1 MPVRFCA
8 GRYNVRDFIA
18 IVNNYFLGVFPNLW
32 ICTFFGGYVRCPHE
46 TGMKPD
52 FFRFVDNVPMK
63 IKKTIDLFPY
73 FIWWNVVSLVRTFS
87 DGLSIAKTLS
97 TLSTMSTTT

>member
-8 GRYNVRDFIA
+8 GEYNVRDSLA
-18 IVNNYFLGVFPNLW
+18 IVNNYFLGVYPILW
-32 ICTFFGGYVRCPHE
+32 VSAFFVGYVRCPRE
-46 TGMKPD
+46 TGIKPD
-52 FFRFVDNVPMK
+52 FFRFVDYVPMK

>member
-1 MPVRFCA
+1 MLTRFCVSDI
-8 GRYNVRDFIA
+8 NVRYLLA
-18 IVNNYFLGVFPNLW
+18 IVKSYFLGVFPILW
-32 ICTFFGGYVRCPHE
+32 VSAFFVGYVRCPHE

-52 FFRFVDNVPMK
+52 FFGFVDNVPMK

-97 TLSTMSTTT
+97 TLSTMSTPT

>member
-8 GRYNVRDFIA
+8 GEYNVRDFIA
-18 IVNNYFLGVFPNLW
+18 IVNNYFLGVFPILW
-32 ICTFFGGYVRCPHE
+32 ICAFFGGYGRCPQKTHMRHGE
-46 TGMKPD
+46 N
-52 FFRFVDNVPMK
+52 RLVDNVPIK

-87 DGLSIAKTLS
+87 DGL
-97 TLSTMSTTT
+97 

>member
-1 MPVRFCA
+1 MLTRFCVSDI
-8 GRYNVRDFIA
+8 NVRDSLA
-18 IVNNYFLGVFPNLW
+18 IVKSYFLGVFPILW
-32 ICTFFGGYVRCPHE
+32 VSAFFVGYVRCPHE

-52 FFRFVDNVPMK
+52 YVPMK

-97 TLSTMSTTT
+97 TLSTMPTTT